1 MAILIFFT
9 FISLFLYIKF
19 INIHISNITKL
30 FSKYG
35 GVLVEESEEK
45 TERRQERAES
55 NVVFVGKKP
64 AMSYVLACVT
74 QFNDG
79 REEVILRARGRAI
92 SHAVDVAEIVKNK
105 FVTNAQVKNVSIG
118 TEELVSEQGE
128 KLNVSSIEIVLGKK

>member
-1 MAILIFFT
+1 MA
-9 FISLFLYIKF
+9 
-19 INIHISNITKL
+19 
-30 FSKYG
+30 
-35 GVLVEESEEK
+35 
-45 TERRQERAES
+45 ERQADS

-79 REEVILRARGRAI
+79 KSEVILKARGRAI

-105 FVTNAQVKNVSIG
+105 FLTDMAIKAVNIG
-118 TEELVSEQGE
+118 TEEVQAESGD